1 VAEETLYMTEAVRAL
16 IGVESAEQWAP
27 DPVEHGSIR
36 RMVHAIMDRDPV
48 YSDNALAAQTRYRG
62 LVAPPLFPVHMFQR
76 GAADPDPLER
86 AWEDPG
92 YDGSKSPTAMFGL
105 PALPI
110 PLKRLLNA
118 GVEVEFLQQARPG
131 ERISVINRY
140 ADIFEKKGRNGPMVF
155 AVVERRFFNQDREPL
170 LIYRQTLV
178 YS

>member
-1 VAEETLYMTEAVRAL
+1 MADETLYMNDALRAL
-16 IGVESAEQWAP
+16 IGAESAEQWAP
-27 DPVEHGSIR
+27 EPVERGSIR
-36 RMVHAIMDRDPV
+36 RMVQAIMDDDPV
-48 YSDNALAAQTRYRG
+48 YGDEALAAQTRFEG

-76 GAADPDPLER
+76 SAADPDPLTR
-86 AWEDPG
+86 AWDDPG

-118 GVEVEFLQQARPG
+118 GVEVEFLRQARPG

-140 ADIFEKKGRNGPMVF
+140 ADIFEKKGRHGPMVF
-155 AVVERRFFNQDREPL
+155 AVVERRFFNQDRQPL